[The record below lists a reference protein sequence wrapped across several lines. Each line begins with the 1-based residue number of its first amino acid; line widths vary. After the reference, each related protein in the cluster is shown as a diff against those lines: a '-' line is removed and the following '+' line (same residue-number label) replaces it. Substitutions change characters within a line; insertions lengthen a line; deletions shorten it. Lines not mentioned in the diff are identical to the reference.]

1 MVSVCSEGQLL
12 LTCERMSGFILVWDI
27 SVPRMPSATTQ
38 RIVLSQ
44 EELLSPEF
52 KIGFTELN
60 ITRTSDSPLISQLLI
75 NNVTTEM
82 NGSAIY
88 CSEDGDENNAPM
100 TIINVTSKSKTCL
113 LCYF

>member
-1 MVSVCSEGQLL
+1 MVTVCPGGQLL
-12 LTCERMSGFILVWDI
+12 LTCERMSGFILVWDF

-60 ITRTSDSPLISQLLI
+60 IKRTSDSPLISQLLI
-75 NNVTTEM
+75 SNVTTEM

-100 TIINVTSKSKTCL
+100 IAIDVKYKGIL
-113 LCYF
+113 I